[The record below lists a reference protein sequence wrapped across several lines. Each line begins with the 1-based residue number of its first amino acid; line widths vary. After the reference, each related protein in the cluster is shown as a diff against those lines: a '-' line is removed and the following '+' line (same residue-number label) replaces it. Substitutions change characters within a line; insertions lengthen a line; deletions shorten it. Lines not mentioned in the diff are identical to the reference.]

1 MASYKKVHGINIK
14 SYDEDPDRTYPSS
27 AEGQLYYNASDG
39 QVKFLGIGSGAW
51 ASGGNMNT
59 ARTYFSGSG
68 SLTAGLAIAG
78 LINGGTPMAARTVGF
93 VESYDGSSWT
103 EVGDVNQARIHAGSS
118 GTSTSS
124 LVTGGVSYEPGSA
137 TLLSVNESWNG
148 SSWTEVGDLNT
159 GRHELGM
166 SGTSTAALGSA
177 GYAPPGLAKGE
188 VESWNGSAWTETT
201 DVNTAGKSIG
211 VGIQTAALLVGRG
224 SSAIVEQWN
233 GSSWTEVG
241 DLNSGRANLNASG
254 LSTNAV
260 AFGGGPA
267 ATETWDGSSWT
278 ETSDLSTGRR
288 DMASANDSVTNG
300 SSAFGAGGYV
310 TGSGAVV
317 TTEEWTFSHPYK
329 KVTTE

>member
-39 QVKFLGIGSGAW
+39 QIKFLGIGSGAW

-103 EVGDVNQARIHAGSS
+103 EVGDANQARIHAGSS

-177 GYAPPGLAKGE
+177 GYAPPGLTKGE

-201 DVNTAGKSIG
+201 DVNTAGKPIG
-211 VGIQTAALLVGRG
+211 VGTQTAALIIGRG

-241 DLNSGRANLNASG
+241 DLNLGRANINASG

-260 AFGGGPA
+260 AFGGSSTT
-267 ATETWDGSSWT
+267 TETWDGTSWT

-288 DMASANDSVTNG
+288 DMASANDSVTSG
-300 SSAFGAGGYV
+300 DSAFGAGGYV

-317 TTEEWTFSHPYK
+317 NTEEWTVTHAFK
-329 KVTTE
+329 KVTTS